1 MSQNLVSLSFNQA
14 DIDVIDEAL
23 ATLEAQFARLVVMS
37 AEDKRGMLRMGGKS
51 EAFCR
56 QTLIVLEQNSHIV
69 PPGLDLVGAAQDLAA
84 LDLLRPRFNRLRQLA
99 GRAEDTEAALGSDL
113 MSMALEGYA
122 LAKVLGKGA
131 ELETLKNAMSA
142 RFSRR
147 SRSRVDVAA

>member
-1 MSQNLVSLSFNQA
+1 
-14 DIDVIDEAL
+14 
-23 ATLEAQFARLVVMS
+23 
-37 AEDKRGMLRMGGKS
+37 MGGKS

-69 PPGLDLVGAAQDLAA
+69 PPGLDLAGAAQDLVA

-99 GRAEDTEAALGSDL
+99 GRADDTEAALGSDL

-122 LAKVLGKGA
+122 LAKVLGKGS

-147 SRSRVDVAA
+147 SRSRAEVAA

>member
-1 MSQNLVSLSFNQA
+1 MSQNLVSLSFTQA
-14 DIDVIDEAL
+14 DVDAIDDAL
-23 ATLEAQFARLVVMS
+23 ATLEAQFARLIVLS
-37 AEDKRGMLRMGGKS
+37 PDDKRGMVRMGGKS

-69 PPGLDLVGAAQDLAA
+69 PPGLDLVGAAQDLTA

-147 SRSRVDVAA
+147 SRSRVEVAA